1 MTEIPTETLVT
12 VFGGSGFL
20 GRHVVRALA
29 REGYRVRNAVRR
41 PDLAGHLQ
49 PMGRVGQI
57 HSVQAN
63 LRYPASVERALE
75 GADVAINLVGIL
87 YERGKQR
94 FETVQA
100 QGAATVAQAA
110 AAAGV
115 RLIHVS
121 ALGANADSPALY
133 ARTKAAGEQAV
144 LDAAPEAT
152 IFRPS
157 IVFGPEDDF
166 FNRFGSM
173 ARMMPVLPLVGGGET
188 KFQPVFV
195 GDVAQA
201 IVKAVGGQTR
211 GGTIYEL
218 GGPQVRSF
226 KELMEYV
233 LAVTERRRLLVPLP
247 FGLAKLQAFFLQFMP
262 TPLLTPDQVEL
273 LRTDNIVSDA
283 AMTEGRTL
291 AALGI
296 EPAAMEAIVPGYL
309 WRFRKTGQ
317 FRAQGA

>member
-20 GRHVVRALA
+20 GRHLVRALA
-29 REGYRVRNAVRR
+29 REGYRIRNAVRR

-49 PMGRVGQI
+49 PLGRVGQI

-63 LRYPASVERALE
+63 LRYPVSVERALE

-87 YERGKQR
+87 HERGKQR
-94 FETVQA
+94 FEAVQA
-100 QGAATVAQAA
+100 EGAGHVARAAGAAGA
-110 AAAGV
+110 
-115 RLIHVS
+115 RMIHVS
-121 ALGANADSPALY
+121 ALGADPDSPALY
-133 ARTKAAGEQAV
+133 GRTKAAGEQAV
-144 LDAAPEAT
+144 LASAPDAMM
-152 IFRPS
+152 FRSS
-157 IVFGPEDDF
+157 IMFGPEDDF
-166 FNRFGSM
+166 FNRFGAM
-173 ARMMPVLPLVGGGET
+173 ARMSPMLPLVGGGET

-201 IVKAVGGQTR
+201 IVKAVGGWAKA
-211 GGTIYEL
+211 GTTYEL

-273 LRTDNIVSDA
+273 LRTDNIVSQA
-283 AMTEGRTL
+283 AIAEGRTL